1 MKAMVELVYNG
12 ETEIKL
18 SECEEFVNILKQYRV
33 SSYESLS
40 EKEDKASKTKHG
52 EQNEDKHDTMEN
64 VIPKLK
70 NEIKSQRQDIL
81 EFQKTFMQMRAEI
94 YKLRAENKIFK
105 QNYVNPDTKDKESR
119 DLKENKSSKNKD
131 SETQTEAINVEQE
144 SNNCGKSGTEKFQ
157 HINCKYFFKSNGCK
171 RGSYCWFSHEVEKS
185 MEKYCPYWW
194 DGRCRYPA
202 SFCRS
207 GKHEDVT
214 INQ

>member
-1 MKAMVELVYNG
+1 
-12 ETEIKL
+12 
-18 SECEEFVNILKQYRV
+18 
-33 SSYESLS
+33 
-40 EKEDKASKTKHG
+40 
-52 EQNEDKHDTMEN
+52 MEN

-131 SETQTEAINVEQE
+131 SETQIEAINVEQE

-157 HINCKYFFKSNGCK
+157 HINRKKISSKVMDVNVEATV
-171 RGSYCWFSHEVEKS
+171 GSH
-185 MEKYCPYWW
+185 M
-194 DGRCRYPA
+194 R
-202 SFCRS
+202 
-207 GKHEDVT
+207 
-214 INQ
+214 